1 MVLTNDETE
10 EPFKLL
16 KLPKLHMN
24 DYFAEINFILS
35 KPEIGETRS
44 IEVFDLDFEKEV
56 FLGANLTLQ
65 QKVSGLGGNYEYIIQ
80 EDIGDETFTY
90 TVDRYGNVIGAEIFG
105 LNIILEP
112 KEQAF
117 TLDAKNI

>member
-1 MVLTNDETE
+1 M
-10 EPFKLL
+10 
-16 KLPKLHMN
+16 
-24 DYFAEINFILS
+24 
-35 KPEIGETRS
+35 
-44 IEVFDLDFEKEV
+44 
-56 FLGANLTLQ
+56 TLQ
-65 QKVSGLGGNYEYIIQ
+65 QEGRGLGGNYEYIIQ